1 MKPLDTTVREVLLE
15 AIDSEVASRAYY
27 LRLAERAADAGA
39 REKLIEL
46 AQRQVLHR
54 ATLEDRYRKVV
65 GEEPPPPAEPS
76 GDIPAELTRIDTAR
90 ALRIALEHERQSES
104 NFRFLA
110 ERTLDPHLLRL
121 FSELAEWEWKHKA
134 EIQAEYD
141 AIGAD
146 PEALLFD

>member
-1 MKPLDTTVREVLLE
+1 MKPLETTVRDVLLE

-27 LRLAERAADAGA
+27 LALAERAADAA
-39 REKLIEL
+39 AQRKLIDL

-54 ATLEDRYRKVV
+54 AALEERYRTLV

-76 GDIPAELTRIDTAR
+76 VEIPQNLTAIDTAR
-90 ALRIALEHERQSES
+90 ALRIALEHERESES

-110 ERTLDPHLLRL
+110 ERALEPVLLRL

-141 AIGAD
+141 ALGSD
-146 PEALLFD
+146 PEDLLFE